1 MKKRDIVKAKKSM
14 EKVSQKSKKAAG
26 VIPESLQVANPNAA
40 GIDIGS
46 EEHWVCVPADR
57 VPEGQTNV
65 RSFSCY
71 TPDLYSIVFWLKTC
85 DIDTVA
91 MESTGVYWI
100 PLYQLL
106 EKEGFDVCLVNTKH
120 LKNVKGRPKT
130 DHLDCKWLMR
140 LHSYG
145 LLAASFRPADEI
157 CVLRSFMRW
166 HETIVNE
173 SSDYIRR
180 MSKALQQMNVRVDKA
195 VVDITGA
202 TGLRIIEGIISGNHN
217 PFKLA
222 ELRDRRCKKSVE
234 EIAKA
239 LTGDYREEHIY
250 VLGAAYEFYK
260 FHQEKLAECEEKI
273 EEQLKKLTPSKAS
286 LKKAYK
292 KLVAL
297 TDGKIELE
305 NKPAGEIREALF
317 PKFKDMKTYV
327 LDLAGVDVTAI
338 PGIDLKTVRTLI
350 SEAGLNLSSW
360 ETAGHF
366 SAWLGLSPCANQS
379 GTRNNMKQHTS
390 KVQSRA
396 AKAFRMAALAV
407 TNSDTYL
414 GVFYRRI
421 KSRAG
426 GSVAITATARKIAV
440 IYYTMVKNGTEY
452 KELGSDYRYGCPKR
466 YIRKVE
472 KNLRQYGYKLVP
484 MSEEEKQKM
493 EGKKQVA

>member
-1 MKKRDIVKAKKSM
+1 MKKKDSVKTKKSM
-14 EKVSQKSKKAAG
+14 KKANRKSKKMPVG
-26 VIPESLQVANPNAA
+26 IPESLQVANPNAA

-57 VPEGQTNV
+57 APEGTSHVQ
-65 RSFSCY
+65 RFSCY
-71 TPDLYSIVFWLKTC
+71 TPDLHSIVRLLKSC
-85 DIDTVA
+85 NIDTVA

-106 EKEGFDVCLVNTKH
+106 EQAGFEVCLVNTKH

-130 DHLDCKWLMR
+130 DRLDCKWLMR

-157 CVLRSFMRW
+157 CIMRSFTRW

-173 SSDYIRR
+173 ASDYIRR

-202 TGLRIIEGIISGNHN
+202 TGIRIIEGIISGCHN

-234 EIAKA
+234 EIAEA

-250 VLGAAYEFYK
+250 VLKSAYEFYK
-260 FHQEKLAECEEKI
+260 FHQDKLAECEEKI
-273 EEQLKKLTPSKAS
+273 EEQLKKITPTKAS

-292 KLVAL
+292 KLYEL
-297 TDGKIELE
+297 TDGEIELE
-305 NKPAGEIREALF
+305 NKPVEEIREALF

-327 LDLAGVDVTAI
+327 LDLVGVDVTAI
-338 PGIDLKTVRTLI
+338 PGIELKTVQTLI
-350 SEAGLNLSSW
+350 SEMGLDFSAW
-360 ETAGHF
+360 QTAAHF
-366 SAWLGLSPCANQS
+366 TAWLGLAPCANES
-379 GTRNNMKQHTS
+379 GTRKNIKQHTS

-396 AKAFRMAALAV
+396 ARAFRMAALAV

-421 KSRAG
+421 KNRAG

-440 IYYTMVKNGTEY
+440 IYYSMVKNGTEY
-452 KELGSDYRYGCPKR
+452 KELGSDYRYRCPKK

-472 KNLRQYGYKLVP
+472 KNVRQYGYKLVP
-484 MSEEEKQKM
+484 MSQEEKQEM
-493 EGKKQVA
+493 EDQKQVA